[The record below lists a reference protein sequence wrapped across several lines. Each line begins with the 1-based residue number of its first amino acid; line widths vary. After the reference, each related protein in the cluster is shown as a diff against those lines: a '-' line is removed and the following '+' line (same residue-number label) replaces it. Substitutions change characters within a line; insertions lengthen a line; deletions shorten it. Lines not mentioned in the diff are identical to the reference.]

1 MPYTPA
7 LNPNSPLT
15 VEFWAKMNFYGV
27 YVPVCSMNQ
36 PARDG
41 GYEFYVDGNS
51 AGYEWHSAGG
61 GGYNML
67 ASDFAAPT
75 VRTLRVEG
83 MPVMR
88 RGFDLPYPPWYSD
101 LRKNRNATT

>member
-1 MPYTPA
+1 LGRVCWQGDSAVHPG

-51 AGYEWHSAGG
+51 AGYEWHSAG
-61 GGYNML
+61 
-67 ASDFAAPT
+67 AAVIT
-75 VRTLRVEG
+75 CS
-83 MPVMR
+83 
-88 RGFDLPYPPWYSD
+88 RGFCRAHSAHFESGRYAG
-101 LRKNRNATT
+101 NAKRI